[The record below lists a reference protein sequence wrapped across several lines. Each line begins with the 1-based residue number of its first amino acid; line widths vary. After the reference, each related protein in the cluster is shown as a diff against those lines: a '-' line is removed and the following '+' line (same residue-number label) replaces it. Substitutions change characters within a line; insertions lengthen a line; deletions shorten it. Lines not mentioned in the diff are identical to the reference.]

1 MEFYPLI
8 RSPNPFIF
16 QRRQRIMSA
25 ILEKT
30 LLFLRGTFQNQQLDF
45 TGLPDN
51 FFHFFKRKHQ
61 NVSHGPGISLPVTRS
76 AAI

>member
-1 MEFYPLI
+1 
-8 RSPNPFIF
+8 
-16 QRRQRIMSA
+16 MSA

-45 TGLPDN
+45 KVYQITFSTFQN
-51 FFHFFKRKHQ
+51 T